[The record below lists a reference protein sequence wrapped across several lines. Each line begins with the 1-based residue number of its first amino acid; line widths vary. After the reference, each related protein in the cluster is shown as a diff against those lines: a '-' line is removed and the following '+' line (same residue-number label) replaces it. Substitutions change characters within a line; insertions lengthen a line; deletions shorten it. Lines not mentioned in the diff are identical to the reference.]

1 MSRPELKR
9 IQSIRHGDASLERS
23 ISTNKSSR
31 GIAMTTTAAFLASA
45 MAAGSLGAQGLPALT
60 DELLKQASAALHV
73 DVQTGRVTGITSSGP
88 VAEVGAKIVDVLF
101 GDYAAG
107 EWIAYTQRVEGEYVK
122 PAVSQRLVLLR
133 RDGDRGTLL
142 DADFSPTARDALV
155 RQLAEFR
162 RKAEL
167 LTGEMHV
174 PDYLLRS
181 ANNTLLHVEIQKT
194 APFDR
199 GRGNLSATHTATVR
213 STVQG
218 DFKPGQTVEFI
229 EESRRSKR
237 FEPPINPQRIV
248 LLTYT
253 RSVQDGQ
260 MKWWLHERVNYG
272 YTEAGLRTLQ
282 SDVARVRAAQAEK
295 AAREARK

>member
-1 MSRPELKR
+1 MSMRKSARAIATAATAVFL
-9 IQSIRHGDASLERS
+9 
-23 ISTNKSSR
+23 IS
-31 GIAMTTTAAFLASA
+31 AMT
-45 MAAGSLGAQGLPALT
+45 AGRLGAQGLPALT
-60 DELLKQASAALHV
+60 DEMLKQTGAALHV
-73 DVQTGRVTGITSSGP
+73 DVQTGRLAGITTSGP

-101 GDYAAG
+101 GDYTAG
-107 EWIAYTQRVEGEYVK
+107 EWISYSQRVEREYIK
-122 PAVSQRLVLLR
+122 PAVSQRLLLFR
-133 RDGDRGTLL
+133 RDDHGTLL
-142 DADFSPTARDALV
+142 DADFSPAARDALV

-213 STVQG
+213 GVVQG
-218 DFKPGQTVEFI
+218 EFKPGQTVEFI
-229 EESRRSKR
+229 EESRRNKR
-237 FEPPINPQRIV
+237 FEPLANPQRIV

-253 RSVQDGQ
+253 RSTQDGQ

-272 YTEAGLRTLQ
+272 YTDSGFKALQ
-282 SDVARVRAAQAEK
+282 SDVVRVRAAQAEK
-295 AAREARK
+295 AQKAGK

>member
-1 MSRPELKR
+1 MSMKKLPRA
-9 IQSIRHGDASLERS
+9 IV
-23 ISTNKSSR
+23 
-31 GIAMTTTAAFLASA
+31 IATVATLLNAAVVAV
-45 MAAGSLGAQGLPALT
+45 SLGAQGLPALS
-60 DELLKQASAALHV
+60 DEMLRQAGAALHV
-73 DVQTGRVTGITSSGP
+73 DVQTGRVASISSSGP
-88 VAEVGAKIVDVLF
+88 VAEVGAKIVEVLF
-101 GDYAAG
+101 GDFTAG
-107 EWIAYTQRVEGEYVK
+107 EWISYLQNIEGEYVK
-122 PAVSQRLVLLR
+122 PAVTQRLLLLR
-133 RDGDRGTLL
+133 RDGDRRTLL
-142 DADFSPTARDALV
+142 DADFSSAGRDALV
-155 RQLAEFR
+155 RQFTEFR
-162 RKAEL
+162 RKIEL

-181 ANNTLLHVEIQKT
+181 ANNAVLHVEIQKT

-229 EESRRSKR
+229 EESRRNKR
-237 FEPPINPQRIV
+237 FELPVNPHRIV
-248 LLTYT
+248 LLTYA

-272 YTEAGLRTLQ
+272 YTEAGLKTLQ

-295 AAREARK
+295 AARKAGS

>member
-1 MSRPELKR
+1 MPEKHSHL
-9 IQSIRHGDASLERS
+9 IAAVAVAVFVASV
-23 ISTNKSSR
+23 
-31 GIAMTTTAAFLASA
+31 LAT
-45 MAAGSLGAQGLPALT
+45 GPLGAQGLPAVT
-60 DELLKQASAALHV
+60 DEMLKQTGAALHV
-73 DVQTGRVTGITSSGP
+73 DVQTGRVAGITTSGP
-88 VAEVGAKIVDVLF
+88 VAEVGAKIVDVLY
-101 GDYAAG
+101 GDYTAG
-107 EWIAYTQRVEGEYVK
+107 EWISYSQRVEREYVK
-122 PAVSQRLVLLR
+122 PAVSQRLLLFR
-133 RDGDRGTLL
+133 RDGDRGALL
-142 DADFSPTARDALV
+142 DADFSPGARDALV

-213 STVQG
+213 GIVQG
-218 DFKPGQTVEFI
+218 EFKPGQTVEFI
-229 EESRRSKR
+229 EESRRNKR
-237 FEPPINPQRIV
+237 FEPLANPQRIV

-253 RSVQDGQ
+253 RSTQDGQ
-260 MKWWLHERVNYG
+260 MKWWVHDRVNFG
-272 YTEAGLRTLQ
+272 YTEAGLKTLQ

-295 AAREARK
+295 AARKTGQ

>member
-1 MSRPELKR
+1 MSMK
-9 IQSIRHGDASLERS
+9 
-23 ISTNKSSR
+23 KSR
-31 GIAMTTTAAFLASA
+31 RAIA
-45 MAAGSLGAQGLPALT
+45 MAAIAVFLTSAMTAAPLGAQGLPALT
-60 DELLKQASAALHV
+60 DEMLKQTGAALHV
-73 DVQTGRVTGITSSGP
+73 DVQTGRMAGITSSGP
-88 VAEVGAKIVDVLF
+88 VAEVGAKIVEVLF

-107 EWIAYTQRVEGEYVK
+107 EWISYSQRVEREYVK
-122 PAVSQRLVLLR
+122 PAVSQRLVLFR

-142 DADFSPTARDALV
+142 DADFSPAGRDALA

-213 STVQG
+213 GIVQG
-218 DFKPGQTVEFI
+218 EFKPGQTVEFI
-229 EESRRSKR
+229 EESRRNKR
-237 FEPPINPQRIV
+237 FEPPANPQRIV

-260 MKWWLHERVNYG
+260 MKWWLHERVNFG
-272 YTEAGLRTLQ
+272 YTEAGLKTLQ

>member
-1 MSRPELKR
+1 MSMKKLPRA
-9 IQSIRHGDASLERS
+9 IV
-23 ISTNKSSR
+23 
-31 GIAMTTTAAFLASA
+31 IATVATLLNAAVVAV
-45 MAAGSLGAQGLPALT
+45 SLGAQGLPALS
-60 DELLKQASAALHV
+60 DEMLRQAGAALHV
-73 DVQTGRVTGITSSGP
+73 DVQTGRVASISSSGP
-88 VAEVGAKIVDVLF
+88 VAEVGAKIVEVLF
-101 GDYAAG
+101 GDFTAG
-107 EWIAYTQRVEGEYVK
+107 EWISYLQNIEGEYVK
-122 PAVSQRLVLLR
+122 PAVTQRFLLLR
-133 RDGDRGTLL
+133 RDGDRRTLL
-142 DADFSPTARDALV
+142 DADFSSAGRDALV
-155 RQLAEFR
+155 RQFTEFR
-162 RKAEL
+162 RKIEL

-181 ANNTLLHVEIQKT
+181 ANNAVLHVEIQKT

-229 EESRRSKR
+229 EESRRNKR
-237 FEPPINPQRIV
+237 FELPVNPHRIV
-248 LLTYT
+248 LLTYA

-272 YTEAGLRTLQ
+272 YTEAGLKTLQ

-295 AAREARK
+295 APRKAGS

>member
-1 MSRPELKR
+1 MSMTK
-9 IQSIRHGDASLERS
+9 SLRA
-23 ISTNKSSR
+23 IV
-31 GIAMTTTAAFLASA
+31 TAAVAVFLTLG
-45 MAAGSLGAQGLPALT
+45 MAAGPLGAQGLPAVT
-60 DELLKQASAALHV
+60 DEMLKQTGAALHV
-73 DVQTGRVTGITSSGP
+73 DVQTGRVAEITPSGP

-101 GDYAAG
+101 GDYTTG
-107 EWIAYTQRVEGEYVK
+107 EWISYSQRVEREYVK
-122 PAVSQRLVLLR
+122 PAVSQRLVLFR

-142 DADFSPTARDALV
+142 DADFSPAGRDALA

-162 RKAEL
+162 RKTEL

-181 ANNTLLHVEIQKT
+181 GNNALLHVEIQKT

-213 STVQG
+213 GIVQG
-218 DFKPGQTVEFI
+218 EFKPGQTVEFI
-229 EESRRSKR
+229 EESRRNKR
-237 FEPPINPQRIV
+237 FEPLANPQRIV

-260 MKWWLHERVNYG
+260 MKWWLHERVNFG
-272 YTEAGLRTLQ
+272 HTEAGLRTLQ
-282 SDVARVRAAQAEK
+282 SDVARVRAARAEK
-295 AAREARK
+295 AARETGK

>member
-1 MSRPELKR
+1 MSMK
-9 IQSIRHGDASLERS
+9 
-23 ISTNKSSR
+23 ISPR
-31 GIAMTTTAAFLASA
+31 AIVMAAIAIFLSA
-45 MAAGSLGAQGLPALT
+45 TMAAGPLGAQGLPALT
-60 DELLKQASAALHV
+60 DELLKQVGAALHV
-73 DVQTGRVTGITSSGP
+73 EVQTGRVASISSGGP

-107 EWIAYTQRVEGEYVK
+107 EWISYTQRIEGEYVK
-122 PAVSQRLVLLR
+122 PAVTQRLLLLW

-142 DADFSPTARDALV
+142 DADFSPAGRDALA
-155 RQLAEFR
+155 RQLAELR

-181 ANNTLLHVEIQKT
+181 ANNTVLYVEIQKT

-213 STVQG
+213 SAVQG

-229 EESRRSKR
+229 EESRRNKR
-237 FEPPINPQRIV
+237 FEPPLNPQRIV

-260 MKWWLHERVNYG
+260 MRWWLHDRVNFG
-272 YTEAGLRTLQ
+272 YTEAGLKTLQ
-282 SDVARVRAAQAEK
+282 GDVARVRAAQAEK
-295 AAREARK
+295 AARKAGN

>member
-1 MSRPELKR
+1 MSIKNSPRAIARTAIAVFL
-9 IQSIRHGDASLERS
+9 IQLW
-23 ISTNKSSR
+23 
-31 GIAMTTTAAFLASA
+31 IA
-45 MAAGSLGAQGLPALT
+45 GPLGAQGLPALT
-60 DELLKQASAALHV
+60 DEMLKQTGAALHV
-73 DVQTGRVTGITSSGP
+73 DVQTGRVAGITSSGP

-107 EWIAYTQRVEGEYVK
+107 EWISYSQRVEREYVK
-122 PAVSQRLVLLR
+122 PAVSQRLLLFR

-142 DADFSPTARDALV
+142 DADFSPAGRDALA
-155 RQLAEFR
+155 RQLAEYR

-181 ANNTLLHVEIQKT
+181 GSNAVLHVEIQKT
-194 APFDR
+194 VPFDR

-213 STVQG
+213 GAVQG
-218 DFKPGQTVEFI
+218 ELKPGQTVEFI
-229 EESRRSKR
+229 EESRRNKR
-237 FEPPINPQRIV
+237 FEPPANPQRIV

-272 YTEAGLRTLQ
+272 YTEAGLKTLQ
-282 SDVARVRAAQAEK
+282 GDVARVRAAQAEK
-295 AAREARK
+295 AARGASK

>member
-1 MSRPELKR
+1 MKKP
-9 IQSIRHGDASLERS
+9 ACA
-23 ISTNKSSR
+23 
-31 GIAMTTTAAFLASA
+31 IAIATVTVFLNA
-45 MAAGSLGAQGLPALT
+45 AAGPLGAQGLPALT
-60 DELLKQASAALHV
+60 DEVLRQTGAALHV
-73 DVQTGRVTGITSSGP
+73 DVQTGRVAGITPSGP

-101 GDYAAG
+101 GDHTAG
-107 EWIAYTQRVEGEYVK
+107 EWISYSQRVEGEYVK
-122 PAVSQRLVLLR
+122 PAVSQRLLLFR
-133 RDGDRGTLL
+133 RDDRGTLL
-142 DADFSPTARDALV
+142 DADFSPAARDALV

-213 STVQG
+213 GIVQG
-218 DFKPGQTVEFI
+218 EFKPGQTVEFI
-229 EESRRSKR
+229 EESRRNKR
-237 FEPPINPQRIV
+237 FEPLANPQRIV

-253 RSVQDGQ
+253 RSTQDGQ
-260 MKWWLHERVNYG
+260 MKWWLHDRVNFG
-272 YTEAGLRTLQ
+272 YTEAGLKTLQ
-282 SDVARVRAAQAEK
+282 SDIARVRAVQAEK
-295 AAREARK
+295 AARKAGQ

>member
-1 MSRPELKR
+1 MSMR
-9 IQSIRHGDASLERS
+9 
-23 ISTNKSSR
+23 KSPR
-31 GIAMTTTAAFLASA
+31 AIVTAAIAVFLNGVMVALP
-45 MAAGSLGAQGLPALT
+45 LGAQGLPALT
-60 DELLKQASAALHV
+60 DEMLKQAGAALLV
-73 DVQTGRVTGITSSGP
+73 DVQTGRVASISSSGP
-88 VAEVGAKIVDVLF
+88 MAEVGAKIIDVLF
-101 GDYAAG
+101 GDYTAG
-107 EWIAYTQRVEGEYVK
+107 EWIGYMQRIEGDYVK

-142 DADFSPTARDALV
+142 DADFSPAGRDALA

-181 ANNTLLHVEIQKT
+181 TNNAVLHVEIQKT

-199 GRGNLSATHTATVR
+199 GRGNLSATHAATVR
-213 STVQG
+213 SAVQG

-229 EESRRSKR
+229 EESRRNKR
-237 FEPPINPQRIV
+237 FEPPANQQRIV

-272 YTEAGLRTLQ
+272 YTEAGLKTLQ

-295 AAREARK
+295 AAQKAGK

>member
-1 MSRPELKR
+1 MKR
-9 IQSIRHGDASLERS
+9 LACAALAALLMAS
-23 ISTNKSSR
+23 
-31 GIAMTTTAAFLASA
+31 TATAP
-45 MAAGSLGAQGLPALT
+45 LGAQEPPALT
-60 DELLKQASAALHV
+60 EELLGRTGAALHV
-73 DVQTGRVTGITSSGP
+73 DVQTGRVAGITSSGP

-107 EWIAYTQRVEGEYVK
+107 EWIGYAQRVEGDYVK

-133 RDGDRGTLL
+133 RDGDRGVLL
-142 DADFSPTARDALV
+142 DEEFSPARRDALV
-155 RQLAEFR
+155 GRLAEYR

-181 ANNTLLHVEIQKT
+181 ANSAVLHVEIQKT
-194 APFDR
+194 IPFDR
-199 GRGNLSATHTATVR
+199 GRGNLSATHTAKVR
-213 STVQG
+213 AAVQG

-229 EESRRSKR
+229 EESRRNKR
-237 FEPPINPQRIV
+237 FEPPANRERIV
-248 LLTYT
+248 LLSYS

-272 YTEAGLRTLQ
+272 YTEAGLKTLNA
-282 SDVARVRAAQAEK
+282 DLARVRAAQAEK
-295 AAREARK
+295 AAREAGK

>member
-1 MSRPELKR
+1 MSMK
-9 IQSIRHGDASLERS
+9 
-23 ISTNKSSR
+23 ISPR
-31 GIAMTTTAAFLASA
+31 AIV
-45 MAAGSLGAQGLPALT
+45 MAAIAVFLNGVMVALPLGAQGLPALT
-60 DELLKQASAALHV
+60 DEMLRQAGAALHV
-73 DVQTGRVTGITSSGP
+73 DVQTGRVASISSSGP

-107 EWIAYTQRVEGEYVK
+107 EWISYRQRIEGDYVK
-122 PAVSQRLVLLR
+122 PAVTQRLLLLR
-133 RDGDRGTLL
+133 RDGDGGTLI
-142 DADFSPTARDALV
+142 DAEFSAAGRDALA
-155 RQLAEFR
+155 RQLTEFR

-167 LTGEMHV
+167 LTGELHV

-181 ANNTLLHVEIQKT
+181 GTNALLHVEIQKT

-213 STVQG
+213 SAVQG

-229 EESRRSKR
+229 EESRRNKR
-237 FEPPINPQRIV
+237 FEAPLNPQRIV
-248 LLTYT
+248 LLTYS

-260 MKWWLHERVNYG
+260 MKWWLHDRVSYG
-272 YTEAGLRTLQ
+272 YTEAGLKTLQ

-295 AAREARK
+295 AARKAGN

>member
-1 MSRPELKR
+1 MSENYLAR
-9 IQSIRHGDASLERS
+9 A
-23 ISTNKSSR
+23 
-31 GIAMTTTAAFLASA
+31 IATAAVTVLLN
-45 MAAGSLGAQGLPALT
+45 AAVGSLGAQGLPALT
-60 DELLKQASAALHV
+60 DPMLKQMRAALHV
-73 DVQTGRVTGITSSGP
+73 DVQTGRVAGITPSGP

-101 GDYAAG
+101 GDHTAG
-107 EWIAYTQRVEGEYVK
+107 EWISYSQRVEREYVK
-122 PAVSQRLVLLR
+122 PAVSQRLLLVW
-133 RDGDRGTLL
+133 RDGDRDALV
-142 DADFSPTARDALV
+142 DADYSPAARDALV
-155 RQLAEFR
+155 RQLGEFR

-213 STVQG
+213 GIVQG
-218 DFKPGQTVEFI
+218 EFKPGQTVEFI
-229 EESRRSKR
+229 EESRRNKR
-237 FEPPINPQRIV
+237 FEPLANPQRIV

-253 RSVQDGQ
+253 RSTQDGQ
-260 MKWWLHERVNYG
+260 MKWWLHERVNFG
-272 YTEAGLRTLQ
+272 YTEAGLKTLQ

-295 AAREARK
+295 AAKKAGQ

>member
-1 MSRPELKR
+1 MSMRK
-9 IQSIRHGDASLERS
+9 
-23 ISTNKSSR
+23 STR
-31 GIAMTTTAAFLASA
+31 AIAMAAIAVFLASA
-45 MAAGSLGAQGLPALT
+45 MTAGRLGAQGLPALT
-60 DELLKQASAALHV
+60 DEMLKQTAAALHV
-73 DVQTGRVTGITSSGP
+73 DVQTGRLAGITTSGP

-101 GDYAAG
+101 GDYTAG
-107 EWIAYTQRVEGEYVK
+107 EWISYSQRVEREYVK
-122 PAVSQRLVLLR
+122 PAVSQRLLLFR
-133 RDGDRGTLL
+133 REGDRGTLV
-142 DADFSPTARDALV
+142 DSDFSPAARDALV

-213 STVQG
+213 GIVQG
-218 DFKPGQTVEFI
+218 EFKPGQTVEFI
-229 EESRRSKR
+229 EESRRNKR
-237 FEPPINPQRIV
+237 FEPLANAQRII

-253 RSVQDGQ
+253 RSTQDGQ

-272 YTEAGLRTLQ
+272 YTEAGLKTLQ
-282 SDVARVRAAQAEK
+282 GDVARVRAAQAEK
-295 AAREARK
+295 AAQKAGK

>member
-1 MSRPELKR
+1 MSTK
-9 IQSIRHGDASLERS
+9 
-23 ISTNKSSR
+23 KSSR
-31 GIAMTTTAAFLASA
+31 AIVMPVIAVFLCAA
-45 MAAGSLGAQGLPALT
+45 MAAEPLGAQGLPALS
-60 DELLKQASAALHV
+60 DDMLKQTGAALHV
-73 DVQTGRVTGITSSGP
+73 DVQTGRVASISSSGP
-88 VAEVGAKIVDVLF
+88 VAEVGAKILDVLF
-101 GDYAAG
+101 GDYTTG
-107 EWIAYTQRVEGEYVK
+107 EWISYTQRIEGEYVK
-122 PAVSQRLVLLR
+122 PAVTQRLLLLR
-133 RDGDRGTLL
+133 RDGDRGILL
-142 DADFSPTARDALV
+142 DADFSPAGRDALA

-162 RKAEL
+162 RKSEL

-181 ANNTLLHVEIQKT
+181 GNNALLHVEIQKT

-213 STVQG
+213 SAVQG

-237 FEPPINPQRIV
+237 FEPPVNSQRIV

-253 RSVQDGQ
+253 KSVQDGQ

-282 SDVARVRAAQAEK
+282 GDVARVRAAQAEK
-295 AAREARK
+295 AVRKAGS